1 MLVELLIQV
10 CLMPSCAALL
20 QAVRRAVLDLTV
32 ELIATSS
39 TFIGNCLQV
48 CSDTAVLG
56 RGIEQSCGR

>member
-1 MLVELLIQV
+1 MSCVLAL
-10 CLMPSCAALL
+10 CAAVL

-48 CSDTAVLG
+48 GSCTALVAKPTVSVKQLL
-56 RGIEQSCGR
+56 C

>member
-1 MLVELLIQV
+1 MSCVLAL
-10 CLMPSCAALL
+10 CAAVL

-48 CSDTAVLG
+48 GSSCTALVAEPTASVKQLL
-56 RGIEQSCGR
+56 C